1 MNPWSVRLNALPPVP
16 WSEVKYRHI
25 DFSHEG
31 IVRYR
36 NMLRSHFG
44 GPVEFA
50 AFEALDLAKFNA
62 AYGILGPSK
71 EAVESVL
78 LSDAVRDTFT
88 PTNPSLANSL
98 SDSVQ
103 INSKLRFEFE
113 GLLADIL
120 NLGGIYGDG
129 WSAQDNV
136 QPVAAECVT
145 GIRTL
150 DPTLSRYWWRWQIVG
165 PWSSFFCD
173 VNCDQTFLVLFPE
186 SARWFVLCATDT
198 D

>member
-1 MNPWSVRLNALPPVP
+1 MNPWSVRLNALQPVP
-16 WSEVKYRHI
+16 WAEVKYRRI

-36 NMLRSHFG
+36 DILRSHFS

-50 AFEALDLAKFNA
+50 AFQAIDMAKFRA

-71 EAVESVL
+71 GAVESVL
-78 LSDAVRDTFT
+78 LSDAVRDTFA
-88 PTNPSLANSL
+88 PTGSLVENPL

-129 WSAQDNV
+129 WSAQDKV
-136 QPVAAECVT
+136 QPVAAECVA

-150 DPTLSRYWWRWQIVG
+150 DPTGSRYWWRWQVVG

-173 VNCDQTFLVLFPE
+173 VDCDHTFLVLFPKP
-186 SARWFVLCATDT
+186 ARWFVLCTTDT